1 MNGET
6 ILLAF
11 EGPLAILTLNRSEK
25 LNALTPD
32 MLDGIARALDSV
44 EERLECRALVV
55 AAAGERAFCVGA
67 DVKLWSSLEPVE
79 MWRSWTRRGQR
90 VFDRLAGLRQP
101 SIAAIN
107 GLALGGGLEL
117 AMACDLRVASTGAGF
132 GMPEVTI
139 ATLPGWGGSHR
150 LAALVG
156 IGRARQMVL
165 TGERIDAE
173 TASAWGLVNE
183 IAADA
188 RGRARELALRISQ
201 NAPVSVQIAK
211 EILAALPDGGRASE
225 RLERLAGAVAAATAD
240 GREGIAALA
249 ERRPPQ
255 FDGGVK

>member
-11 EGPLAILTLNRSEK
+11 EGPLAILTLNRPEK
-25 LNALTPD
+25 LNALTPE
-32 MLDGIARALDSV
+32 MLEGIVRALDSV
-44 EERLECRALVV
+44 EERPECRALVV
-55 AAAGERAFCVGA
+55 AASGERAFCVGA
-67 DVKLWSSLEPVE
+67 DVKLWSALEPIE
-79 MWRSWTRRGQR
+79 MWRNWTRRGQR
-90 VFDRLAGLRQP
+90 VFDRLASLRQP
-101 SIAAIN
+101 SIAAIE

-117 AMACDLRVASTGAGF
+117 AMACDLRVASTNAGF
-132 GMPEVTI
+132 GMPEVSI

-150 LAALVG
+150 LAGLVG
-156 IGRARQMVL
+156 IGRAKQMIL

-183 IAADA
+183 IVPDA
-188 RGRARELALRISQ
+188 RVRARELASRISQ

-211 EILAALPDGGRASE
+211 EILAAIPDGGSACE

-249 ERRPPQ
+249 ERRQPH
-255 FDGGVK
+255 FDGGVT

>member
-1 MNGET
+1 MNDAT
-6 ILLAF
+6 ILLTF
-11 EGPLAILTLNRSEK
+11 EGPLAVLTLNRPEK
-25 LNALTPD
+25 LNALTPE

-44 EERLECRALVV
+44 EERPECRALVV

-67 DVKLWSSLEPVE
+67 DVKLWSALEPIE
-79 MWRSWTRRGQR
+79 MWRNWTRRGQR
-90 VFDRLAGLRQP
+90 VFERLAGLRQP
-101 SIAAIN
+101 SVAVIE

-117 AMACDLRVASTGAGF
+117 AMACDLRVASADAGF
-132 GMPEVTI
+132 GMPEVGI

-150 LAALVG
+150 LASLVG
-156 IGRARQMVL
+156 IGRAKQMIL

-188 RGRARELALRISQ
+188 RVRARELASRISQ

-211 EILAALPDGGRASE
+211 EILGVVPDGGSACE

-240 GREGIAALA
+240 GREGVAALA
-249 ERRPPQ
+249 ERRPPV
-255 FDGGVK
+255 FDGGVT